1 MYRDEYAL
9 LVAKLEEEVRSLHR
23 NDRRLVAEARDRVN
37 DGDYIT
43 KSDLDEL
50 QDLVSQL

>member
-1 MYRDEYAL
+1 MYREQYADMVAL
-9 LVAKLEEEVRSLHR
+9 LEDQIQNIHR
-23 NDRRLVAEARDRVN
+23 NDRRIVSEARARV
-37 DGDYIT
+37 DEQDHIS